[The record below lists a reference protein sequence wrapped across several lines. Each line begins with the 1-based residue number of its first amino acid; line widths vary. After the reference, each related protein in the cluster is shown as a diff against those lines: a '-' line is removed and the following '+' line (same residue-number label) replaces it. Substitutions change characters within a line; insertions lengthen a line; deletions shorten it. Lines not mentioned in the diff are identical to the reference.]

1 MDRAHHHPPDIPTF
15 VEIRS
20 QLQRVRSWNGQRRLL
35 LLDNQAGVAVFAT
48 DDELI
53 AMQESE
59 TLYFDGTFR
68 TTPRPYSQIVTIHGL
83 YRNTQWIIP
92 LGMVLLG
99 GKTQVHYEVMLQSLK
114 EGVLAATGRRLAP
127 RQTMTD
133 FEAALMNLRT
143 DPETERL
150 EAQYAPLTQFL
161 AYFQETYGV
170 QYVPTQ
176 TWNVHNRDMT
186 CRTNNAVETDGNRE
200 VGQAHPSLW
209 TIVRRMKKE
218 GKRTEVA
225 IEKAMRGDQPPKIK
239 RKWRRMERRISR
251 LRTSLQD
258 GGHNLAEFWAAVLYA
273 THDF

>member
-1 MDRAHHHPPDIPTF
+1 
-15 VEIRS
+15 
-20 QLQRVRSWNGQRRLL
+20 
-35 LLDNQAGVAVFAT
+35 
-48 DDELI
+48 
-53 AMQESE
+53 
-59 TLYFDGTFR
+59 
-68 TTPRPYSQIVTIHGL
+68 
-83 YRNTQWIIP
+83 
-92 LGMVLLG
+92 
-99 GKTQVHYEVMLQSLK
+99 MLQSLK

-133 FEAALMNLRT
+133 FEAALMQAIRAEFPLSRPLGCYFHFCSSLYRNLHT
-143 DPETERL
+143 DPEAERL

-161 AYFQETYGV
+161 AYFQETYMVGNMF
-170 QYVPTQ
+170 PPQ

-186 CRTNNAVETDGNRE
+186 CRTNNAVESFHSRWNRE
-200 VGQAHPSLW
+200 VGQAHPSLG

-251 LRTSLQD
+251 LRKSLQD
-258 GGHNLAEFWAAVLYA
+258 GGHNLAELWAAVLYA